1 MKAVVLILDLTNDCN
16 LRCSYC
22 YASGGEHA
30 DCLSVSD
37 AVLAIEK
44 FYNRFKCQIQVLFH
58 GGEPLLCFD
67 SIQKIISITETKD
80 FSNYI
85 SYPFIMNSF
94 SMKLISVNTG
104 YFITKYRF
112 NYFYYFFRRIIV

>member
-58 GGEPLLCFD
+58 GGEPLLSEKMQIERYCKLV
-67 SIQKIISITETKD
+67 I
-80 FSNYI
+80 
-85 SYPFIMNSF
+85 YP
-94 SMKLISVNTG
+94 
-104 YFITKYRF
+104 R
-112 NYFYYFFRRIIV
+112 